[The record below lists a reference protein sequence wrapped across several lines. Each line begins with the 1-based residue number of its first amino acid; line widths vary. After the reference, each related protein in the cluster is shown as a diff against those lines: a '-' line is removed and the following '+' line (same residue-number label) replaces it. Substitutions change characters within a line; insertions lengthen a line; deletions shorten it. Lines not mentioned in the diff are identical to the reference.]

1 MMPRRVVRSSGTN
14 GEGGEATVTSD
25 EDWDLLKEGF
35 VPMEFRPVRLP
46 RRALTAAQAE
56 KFAALREEIETEL
69 ASRAA
74 ARARLRGHGRNAE
87 RRRWKIR

>member
-1 MMPRRVVRSSGTN
+1 MPRRVVRSSGTD
-14 GEGGEATVTSD
+14 GEGGEATVTN
-25 EDWDLLKEGF
+25 EDGDLLKEGF

-74 ARARLRGHGRNAE
+74 ARARLRGQGRDAE